1 MKKNIIFIFVLSIII
16 GVLSIIYY
24 SGDNVKDNP
33 LKNNL
38 IKTGYNEE
46 EADKILNVFS
56 EDIDCIQNNYLTN
69 ISALLD
75 NKDFNAENKCNY
87 IKYITKNNVKYD
99 IAIEMVNDNLEN
111 YDFSEVLYNIKND
124 PYFIVKNTDR
134 YINYSNKNS
143 NLDTRKVVSSVN
155 ANIDFDYYTNIQ
167 KVNSQS
173 DLLVIVNKYYALDEN
188 YVPDTLVSIASPY
201 GWGKV
206 DKRLYENFKLMADDA
221 RKLNLN
227 LYIASGYR
235 DYNYQKALYNGYLK
249 NDPVSIVDTY
259 SARPGHSEHQTGLAI
274 DLSPIDDSFAYTNE
288 YKWLKDNAHKYGF
301 ILRYPNDLTNL
312 TGYKY
317 EPWHYR
323 YVGKDVATY
332 IYTSGITFDEYY
344 EYFINH
350 SN

>member
-1 MKKNIIFIFVLSIII
+1 MKKNIIFILSLGLIII
-16 GVLSIIYY
+16 ILCIIYY
-24 SGDNVKDNP
+24 NGDDTKEKS

-38 IKTGYNEE
+38 IKIGYNEE
-46 EADKILNVFS
+46 EANKILNVFS
-56 EDIDCIQNNYLTN
+56 EEIDCIQDNYLNN
-69 ISALLD
+69 IKDLLD
-75 NKDFNAENKCNY
+75 NKNFNIEKKCKYIDY
-87 IKYITKNNVKYD
+87 IKKNNVSYD
-99 IAIEMVNDNLEN
+99 IGIEMVNAELEKYEFN
-111 YDFSEVLYNIKND
+111 ETLYNIKND
-124 PYFIVKNTDR
+124 PYFIIENIDR

-143 NLDTRKVVSSVN
+143 NLEIRKIVSSVN
-155 ANIDFDYYTNIQ
+155 ANIDYNYYSNIQ
-167 KVNSQS
+167 KVTNQN

-188 YVPDTLVSIASPY
+188 YVPNTLVDISSTY
-201 GWGKV
+201 GYGKV
-206 DKRLYENFKLMADDA
+206 DKTLYDNFKLMADEA

-249 NDPVSIVDTY
+249 YESKDIVDTY
-259 SARPGHSEHQTGLAI
+259 SARPGHSEHQTGLAV

-288 YKWLKDNAHKYGF
+288 YKWLKDNAHNYGF

-332 IYTSGITFDEYY
+332 IYNNNITFDEYY
-344 EYFINH
+344 EYFLKR
-350 SN
+350 